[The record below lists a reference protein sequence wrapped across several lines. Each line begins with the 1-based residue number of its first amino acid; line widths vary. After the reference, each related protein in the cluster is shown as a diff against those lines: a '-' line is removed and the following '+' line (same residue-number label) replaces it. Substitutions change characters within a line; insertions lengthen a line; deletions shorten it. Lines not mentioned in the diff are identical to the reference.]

1 MAAEIAQV
9 SAGSVPVP
17 EIIHAEPNGLDGLP
31 PFILT
36 GFVEGIHP

>member
-1 MAAEIAQV
+1 V

-36 GFVEGIHP
+36 SFVKASIPDLR